1 MEEFLYYH
9 KLLESN
15 FFKDDNP
22 LIIAEIYLLSFS
34 KPGNNFNFSEQF
46 LKKFSLFKC
55 NFNYKQNNNNNNKI
69 KTISIF

>member
-46 LKKFSLFKC
+46 LKKFYL
-55 NFNYKQNNNNNNKI
+55 NVILTINKI
-69 KTISIF
+69 IIIIIK